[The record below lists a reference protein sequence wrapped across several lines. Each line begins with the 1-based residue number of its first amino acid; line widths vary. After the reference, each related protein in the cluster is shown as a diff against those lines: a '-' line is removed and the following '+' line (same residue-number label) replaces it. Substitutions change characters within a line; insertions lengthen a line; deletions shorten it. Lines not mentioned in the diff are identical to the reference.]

1 MSPLNYSTTIDAIE
15 MSGIRKMLE
24 LADENSLHLGLGEPD
39 MDPPKQIQEA
49 LHNAVGRGLNKY
61 SPTGGLPALKKAIA
75 AHETAKRKT
84 YIDPYQVMVTLGA
97 TEGLA
102 LASMGLVERSQ
113 EVLIPGVGFVLNQG
127 IVRLAGARPVRYPIN
142 FEHDFIP
149 QVEEVAELITPK
161 TAALLVNSPSNPTGA
176 CWPAATIKGLKD
188 LADDHSLALI
198 TDEVYD
204 EIIFQPHVTFYDGYE
219 DNIVYVNSFSK
230 LFAMT
235 GWRLGWVLSSRE
247 TVEAL
252 LKLHY
257 HLVSCPPTPLQYA
270 ALEGLSNFPKQWIDD
285 MVGRYR
291 KRRDLMVERLN
302 AMNGLSCPVPGGSF
316 YAFARYEQD
325 LSSVELAHRIARAG
339 VICTPGSVFGPGG
352 EGYLR
357 FSFATSS
364 AIINQALD
372 IVEAVMERLN

>member
-1 MSPLNYSTTIDAIE
+1 MNRLNFSSTIDTIE

-39 MDPPKQIQEA
+39 LDPPEQIQEA
-49 LHNAVGRGLNKY
+49 LHHAVGQGLNKY

-75 AHETAKRKT
+75 AHETAKRRT

-102 LASMGLVERSQ
+102 LAAMGLVERGQ

-127 IVRLAGARPVRYPIN
+127 IVRLAGAKPVRYPIE

-149 QVEEVAELITPK
+149 QVEQVAELITPK
-161 TAALLVNSPSNPTGA
+161 TTAMLVNSPSNPTGA
-176 CWPAATIKGLKD
+176 CWPAETIRGLKE
-188 LADDHSLALI
+188 LADDHGLALI

-204 EIIFQPHVTFYDGYE
+204 EIIFQPHATFYDGNE
-219 DNIVYVNSFSK
+219 ENIIYVNSFSK

-235 GWRLGWVLSSRE
+235 GWRLGWVLAAPE
-247 TVEAL
+247 AVEAL

-270 ALEGLSNFPKQWIDD
+270 ALDGLSNFPQDWIDE

-302 AMNGLSCPVPGGSF
+302 RMNGLSCPLPGGSF
-316 YAFARYEQD
+316 YAFARYKQD

-364 AIINQALD
+364 DIITRALD
-372 IVEAVMERLN
+372 IVERVFERLD